1 MFTFFVRLARN
12 AAMNAAASE
21 ILPKTLRYV
30 LRILF
35 LVLITAASGFCLFL
49 AWSMREN
56 MVAALLIAAL
66 GVIGLAR
73 LVRFVRRILHNEA

>member
-1 MFTFFVRLARN
+1 
-12 AAMNAAASE
+12 
-21 ILPKTLRYV
+21 
-30 LRILF
+30 
-35 LVLITAASGFCLFL
+35 
-49 AWSMREN
+49 MREN